1 MKIKKTLT
9 VTLFVTLCVSVA
21 AFAAACAKN
30 SYTVTFD
37 VLGHGVAPQALTEV
51 AEGSKIEKPEDPR
64 ETGYI
69 LTAGIRARSPW
80 KNGILKRI
88 QLIRI

>member
-37 VLGHGVAPQALTEV
+37 VLGHGVAPQAR
-51 AEGSKIEKPEDPR
+51 GSR
-64 ETGYI
+64 
-69 LTAGIRARSPW
+69 RV
-80 KNGILKRI
+80 
-88 QLIRI
+88 